1 MKKKL
6 SVISIIAGSLSL
18 LSVVVPMIIGT
29 ILKIQTSSASISLIG
44 GADGPTSIV
53 LVGTIGMGSVMF
65 EVVIGIILIIVGIWG
80 LKKCKK
86 K

>member
-1 MKKKL
+1 MKKMV
-6 SVISIIAGSLSL
+6 SIISIIAGSISL
-18 LSVVVPMIIGT
+18 LSVVVPMIIAAV
-29 ILKIQTSSASISLIG
+29 LKVQTSSASIAVIG

-53 LVGTIGMGSVMF
+53 LVGTLAMGSIIF
-65 EVVIGIILIIVGIWG
+65 EVLVGIILIAAGMWG